1 MGRRSGG
8 GGACASADCA
18 TNILLLVPVLALAP
32 VLVPFILDELDGML
46 YKSH

>member
-8 GGACASADCA
+8 MVLVLVLIVLLIS
-18 TNILLLVPVLALAP
+18 LLLVPVLALAP